1 MDKLKIIGNGP
12 LNGEIRVSGAKNAA
26 LPILC
31 ASLLT
36 GDTMRFTNVPM
47 LRDIATTQKLLQ
59 GMGVRVMTDN
69 VHEMEI
75 TAGHLDS
82 LVAPYDLVKTMRASI
97 LVLGPTLAR
106 FGEATVSLP
115 GGCAIGDR
123 PVDQHI
129 RAWWRWVPRS
139 ASSMAMSRPRPAVCA
154 ARASSWT
161 W

>member
-75 TAGHLDS
+75 TAGQLDS

-97 LVLGPTLAR
+97 LVLAR
-106 FGEATVSLP
+106 RWRASAKPRSACPAAARSAAVRSTSTS
-115 GGCAIGDR
+115 
-123 PVDQHI
+123 
-129 RAWWRWVPRS
+129 RAWWRWAPRCR
-139 ASSMAMSRPRPAVCA
+139 SSTV
-154 ARASSWT
+154 T
-161 W
+161 